1 MHRPLARLALTFSA
15 LSLPLL
21 ATTLAHA
28 ASFHP
33 AHHTIT
39 YPITGTTGIALYRS
53 IGARGPTVAG
63 HRTIAH
69 TRFDLTWRRDY
80 RPQADGG
87 CVLAVAVPHLTI
99 TTTVPEGPAKL
110 PPAVK
115 VSWARFSDGI
125 RAHERVHADA
135 IAAMVERIAAFSTGL
150 SAPADPG
157 CQKVRA
163 KLQGFLA
170 ATIAAHK
177 AESRAFDKQDW
188 SDGGHMKALVLD
200 LVNGP

>member
-1 MHRPLARLALTFSA
+1 MNRLARFALTLVA
-15 LSLPLL
+15 LSSPLP
-21 ATTLAHA
+21 TIIPAHA

-33 AHHTIT
+33 THHTLT
-39 YPITGTTGIALYRS
+39 YPVAGATGIALYRS
-53 IGARGPTVAG
+53 IGARGPEVG
-63 HRTIAH
+63 GQRTIAH
-69 TRFDLTWRRDY
+69 TRFDLTWTRDY
-80 RPQADGG
+80 RPQADGS

-99 TTTVPEGPAKL
+99 TTTVPEGPAEL

-115 VSWARFSDGI
+115 ASWARFSDGI
-125 RAHERVHADA
+125 RAHERVHARA

-157 CQKVRA
+157 CRKVRT

-170 ATIAAHK
+170 ETIAAHK
-177 AESRAFDKQDW
+177 AASQAFDKEDW